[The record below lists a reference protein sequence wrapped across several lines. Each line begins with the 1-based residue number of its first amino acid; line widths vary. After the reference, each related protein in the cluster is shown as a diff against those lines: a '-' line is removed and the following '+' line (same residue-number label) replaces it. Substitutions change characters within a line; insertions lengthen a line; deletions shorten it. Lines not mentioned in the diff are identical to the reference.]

1 MRIALWFLWVCCG
14 WGAVQA
20 AAAESDAA
28 APPTRPRVGLVLSGG
43 GARGA
48 AHVGVLKVLDE
59 LHVPV
64 DVIVGTSMGAVVGG
78 LYASGLNGV
87 QIEAALTG
95 VDWQDAFRDRPAR
108 RELSFRRKRE
118 DQDFLVQLPLGL
130 KKGFFVLPRGLIQ
143 GQKLGRLLRE
153 LTRPVALVQ
162 DFDRLPVPFRAVA
175 TDLESGQAV
184 VMNDGDLATAI
195 RASLSAPGLFAPVE
209 RDGRLLVD
217 GGLTENLPIEVARAL
232 HVDVLIVVD
241 VTFPLADRES
251 LDSVTRISNQM
262 LAILVRKDSLRQR
275 ALLTGR
281 DVQIA
286 PALGDSSTFDFSRL
300 QSSMALGEQAARSA
314 LTQLSALALS
324 PQDYQQYL
332 QARTDRSSTAVPQID
347 FVRSERGAEARAAAV
362 DAFFGDLAGQPLNPP
377 LLSSRINEFYGQ
389 GTLESLDYQLLLNS
403 SGDQTGLVFKL
414 RPNSWGPDYVRFG
427 LGLQDDFSGNSS
439 FDATARLVMTEL
451 NRNGAEWQSELRVG
465 TNPRL
470 TTELFLP
477 LSARQQYFF
486 APHARFEVKNLP
498 QIVAEEPVGALRV
511 RSLGYGLDAGRQFG
525 NTSELRVGVEREKG
539 STRVRLGRIDQARTE
554 FSTREYFTRFTY
566 DTIDKAAFPG
576 KGDVLSL
583 EWRGE
588 MQDAAPDAPSD
599 SLRLDWRMA
608 RSEGR
613 NTLVWW
619 TSAGSYRVPQRTAPR
634 SYFSLG
640 GFLNLSGLTPDALSA
655 PHYAISR
662 LIFYRKVGFGG
673 EGFLNVPLYLGA
685 SLEAGN
691 AWMDRSQMR
700 LSSARKDAS
709 VFFGADTFLGPAYIA
724 AGYDDRGRS
733 AFYLFLGRGF

>member
-1 MRIALWFLWVCCG
+1 ML
-14 WGAVQA
+14 
-20 AAAESDAA
+20 
-28 APPTRPRVGLVLSGG
+28 LSG
-43 GARGA
+43 
-48 AHVGVLKVLDE
+48 
-59 LHVPV
+59 
-64 DVIVGTSMGAVVGG
+64 
-78 LYASGLNGV
+78 
-87 QIEAALTG
+87 
-95 VDWQDAFRDRPAR
+95 
-108 RELSFRRKRE
+108 
-118 DQDFLVQLPLGL
+118 
-130 KKGFFVLPRGLIQ
+130 
-143 GQKLGRLLRE
+143 
-153 LTRPVALVQ
+153 
-162 DFDRLPVPFRAVA
+162 
-175 TDLESGQAV
+175 
-184 VMNDGDLATAI
+184 
-195 RASLSAPGLFAPVE
+195 
-209 RDGRLLVD
+209 
-217 GGLTENLPIEVARAL
+217 
-232 HVDVLIVVD
+232 
-241 VTFPLADRES
+241 
-251 LDSVTRISNQM
+251 
-262 LAILVRKDSLRQR
+262 
-275 ALLTGR
+275 
-281 DVQIA
+281 
-286 PALGDSSTFDFSRL
+286 
-300 QSSMALGEQAARSA
+300 
-314 LTQLSALALS
+314 
-324 PQDYQQYL
+324 
-332 QARTDRSSTAVPQID
+332 
-347 FVRSERGAEARAAAV
+347 
-362 DAFFGDLAGQPLNPP
+362 
-377 LLSSRINEFYGQ
+377 
-389 GTLESLDYQLLLNS
+389 
-403 SGDQTGLVFKL
+403 SGDQTGLVFKT

-477 LSARQQYFF
+477 LSARQQYFV
-486 APHARFEVKNLP
+486 APHASFEVKNLP
-498 QIVAEEPVGALRV
+498 QIVDEEQVGALRV
-511 RSLGYGLDAGRQFG
+511 HSLRYGLDGGRQFG
-525 NTSELRVGVEREKG
+525 NTSELRVGIDRETG
-539 STRVRLGRIDQARTE
+539 STRVRLGRVDQARTD

-619 TSAGSYRVPQRTAPR
+619 TSAGSYRLPQRTEPR
-634 SYFSLG
+634 SYFNLG

-662 LIFYRKVGFGG
+662 LIYYRKVGFGG

-691 AWMDRSQMR
+691 AWMDRSQM
-700 LSSARKDAS
+700 SFASARKDAS